1 MKRGTRE
8 YVAALPASMAIQVTD
23 SAQRKI
29 HELLARDG
37 LAGRPLRL
45 GVVRT
50 HCMGGRGHAYGLG
63 VSTDDVDGDTSHEV
77 GGITVLVDPTSAALL
92 EDVEIDYIDGFR
104 GAGFQVSNSKAMGKC
119 PCGHHDL
126 FE

>member
-1 MKRGTRE
+1 M
-8 YVAALPASMAIQVTD
+8 AALPVSMAIRVTD
-23 SAQRKI
+23 AAQRKI
-29 HELLARDG
+29 RELLEREG
-37 LAGRPLRL
+37 PAGRPLRL

-63 VSTDDVDGDTSHEV
+63 VSTDEVDGDTSHEV
-77 GGITVLVDPTSAALL
+77 GGIKVLVDPTSATLL
-92 EDVEIDYIDGFR
+92 EDVEIDYVDGFR
-104 GAGFQVSNSKAMGKC
+104 GAGFQVRNSKAVGKC